1 VGERMKIADIK
12 TYCLSTPLETPFAFS
27 QGWVQAR
34 GATLVEVIT
43 DSGLSGWGESICMG
57 LQPPQIAAAA
67 IEHALK
73 PILLGA
79 DPRDVEVLWHR
90 MYHHTRDYGQK
101 GAVMGALSGVDIAL
115 WDIAGKSL
123 GVPVHRLLG
132 GAFRSRVEAYA
143 TGFYRVRGQGEAK
156 RLADEALTHR
166 RNGFRAMKIKLGFGV
181 EDDIAV
187 MRAVREALAGEPVT
201 LMIDSNHAYGVA
213 DAIRLGRA
221 LEDAGLRWY
230 EEPVVP
236 ERPADYRAVRT
247 ALDIP
252 IAGGENEYTLYGFQ
266 TLLAQDGLDIAQPDL
281 CCCGGFTAAKHVVAL
296 ALARGVQINPHI
308 WGSAIG
314 QAASLQW
321 IASIPIAHHALTAAE
336 PVFEYDTSSHP
347 FRSQLAKEPVLQK
360 EGWIDVPRRPG
371 IGVEVNRDV
380 LEEFA
385 V

>member
-1 VGERMKIADIK
+1 MKIVDVR
-12 TYCLSTPLETPFAFS
+12 THCLASPLETPFAFS
-27 QGWVQAR
+27 QGWVKSR
-34 GATLVEVIT
+34 GACLVEVQT
-43 DSGLSGWGESICMG
+43 DAGFSGWGEALCQG

-73 PILLGA
+73 PVLLGA

-101 GAVMGALSGVDIAL
+101 GALMGALSGVDIAL
-115 WDIAGKSL
+115 WDVAGKSL

-132 GAFRSRVEAYA
+132 GAFRHRVEAYA

-166 RNGFRAMKIKLGFGV
+166 RNGFRAMKVKLGFGV

-221 LEDAGLRWY
+221 LEDMQLRWY

-236 ERPADYRAVRT
+236 ERPADYRAVRD

-266 TLLAQDGLDIAQPDL
+266 NLLSQEALDIAQPDL
-281 CCCGGFTAAKHVVAL
+281 CCCGGFTAAKHIVAL
-296 ALARGVQINPHI
+296 AQAQGVQVNPHV
-308 WGSAIG
+308 WGSAVG

-321 IASIPIAHHALTAAE
+321 IASIPVAHHALTAAE

-347 FRSQLAKEPVLQK
+347 FRSRLVKEPVLQHD
-360 EGWIDVPRRPG
+360 GWIELPRRPG

-380 LEEFA
+380 LAEFA

>member
-1 VGERMKIADIK
+1 MKIADIR

-27 QGWVQAR
+27 QGWVKSR

-43 DSGLSGWGESICMG
+43 DGGVSGWGESICMG

-73 PILLGA
+73 PVLLGA

-101 GAVMGALSGVDIAL
+101 GALMGALSGVDIAL

-132 GAFRSRVEAYA
+132 GAFRHRVEAYA

-156 RLADEALTHR
+156 RLADEAASHR
-166 RNGFRAMKIKLGFGV
+166 RNGFRAMKVKLGFGI
-181 EDDIAV
+181 EDDLAV
-187 MRAVREALAGEPVT
+187 MRAVRDALAGEPVT
-201 LMIDSNHAYGVA
+201 LMIDTNHAYGVA

-221 LEDAGLRWY
+221 LEDLGLRWY

-236 ERPADYRAVRT
+236 ERPEDYRAVRE

-252 IAGGENEYTLYGFQ
+252 IAGGENEYTLHGFRQ
-266 TLLAQDGLDIAQPDL
+266 LLAQDALDIAQPDL
-281 CCCGGFTAAKHVVAL
+281 CCCGGFTAAKHIVAL
-296 ALARGVQINPHI
+296 AHAHGVQVNPHV
-308 WGSAIG
+308 WGSAVG

-321 IASIPIAHHALTAAE
+321 IASIPLAHHALFAAE

-347 FRSQLAKEPVLQK
+347 FRSRLVGEPVLQK
-360 EGWIDVPRRPG
+360 EGWIEVPRRPG
-371 IGVEVNRDV
+371 IGVDVDRGV
-380 LEEFA
+380 LEAYA

>member
-1 VGERMKIADIK
+1 MKIADIR
-12 TYCLSTPLETPFAFS
+12 TRCLSTPLETPFAYS
-27 QGWVQAR
+27 QGWVKAR

-67 IEHALK
+67 IEHAFK

-90 MYHHTRDYGQK
+90 MYHHSRDYGQK
-101 GAVMGALSGVDIAL
+101 GALMGALSGVDIAL

-143 TGFYRVRGQGEAK
+143 TGFYRLRGQGEAK
-156 RLADEALTHR
+156 RLADEAQRHR
-166 RNGFRAMKIKLGFGV
+166 KNGFRAMKVKLGFGL
-181 EDDIAV
+181 EDDLAV

-201 LMIDSNHAYGVA
+201 LMIDTNHAYGVA

-236 ERPADYRAVRT
+236 ERPEDYRAVRA

-252 IAGGENEYTLYGFQ
+252 IAGGENEYTLYGFRQ
-266 TLLAQDGLDIAQPDL
+266 LLAQDALDIAQPDL
-281 CCCGGFTAAKHVVAL
+281 CCCGGFTAAKHIVAL
-296 ALARGVQINPHI
+296 AQAQGVQVNPHV

-321 IASIPIAHHALTAAE
+321 IASIPVAHHALYAAE
-336 PVFEYDTSSHP
+336 PIFEYDTSSHP
-347 FRSQLAKEPVLQK
+347 FRSALVREPVLQQD
-360 EGWIDVPRRPG
+360 GWIELPRRPG

-380 LEEFA
+380 LERYA

>member
-1 VGERMKIADIK
+1 MKIADIR

-27 QGWVQAR
+27 QGWVKAR
-34 GATLVEVIT
+34 GATLVEIVT
-43 DSGLSGWGESICMG
+43 DTGLAGWGESICMG

-73 PILLGA
+73 PVLLGA

-101 GAVMGALSGVDIAL
+101 GALMGAVSGVDIAL

-156 RLADEALTHR
+156 RLADEATTHR

-187 MRAVREALAGEPVT
+187 MRVVREALAGEPVT

-213 DAIRLGRA
+213 EAIRLGRA
-221 LEDAGLRWY
+221 LEDVGLRWY

-236 ERPADYRAVRT
+236 ERPADYRAVRE

-266 TLLAQDGLDIAQPDL
+266 TLLSQDALDIAQPDL
-281 CCCGGFTAAKHVVAL
+281 CCCGGFTAAKHIVAL
-296 ALARGVQINPHI
+296 AQAQGVQVNPHV

-321 IASIPIAHHALTAAE
+321 IASIPLAHHALYAAE

-347 FRSQLAKEPVLQK
+347 FRSRLVKEPVLQH
-360 EGWIDVPRRPG
+360 EGWIELPRRPG
-371 IGVEVNRDV
+371 IGVEVNREV